1 MVKPLLD
8 FCCYLVTKSCPAFC
22 DPMGSQGVACKAPLS
37 MGFSSKNTEVGCHFL
52 LQGIFLTQGWNLGLL
67 HGRRILY
74 QLSYQGS
81 HWFFLIESRLAF

>member
-22 DPMGSQGVACKAPLS
+22 DPVGSQGIACKTPLS

-52 LQGIFLTQGWNLGLL
+52 LQGIFLTQGLNPACQTDSLPLSHLGSP
-67 HGRRILY
+67 
-74 QLSYQGS
+74 Q
-81 HWFFLIESRLAF
+81 

>member
-52 LQGIFLTQGWNLGLL
+52 LQGIFLTQGSNLHLL
-67 HGRRILY
+67 QWWTGALLLTRETP
-74 QLSYQGS
+74 QLDN
-81 HWFFLIESRLAF
+81 AFER